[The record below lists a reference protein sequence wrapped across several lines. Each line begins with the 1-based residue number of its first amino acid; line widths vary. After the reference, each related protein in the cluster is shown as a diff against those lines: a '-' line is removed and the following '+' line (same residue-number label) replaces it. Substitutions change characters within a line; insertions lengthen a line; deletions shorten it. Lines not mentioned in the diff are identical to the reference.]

1 MEDFDDWPI
10 KELIEGTH
18 YYLEDGLMVL
28 TERYHLARGRC
39 CGSGCRHCP
48 FENLNVSREDPESEE
63 PQADM

>member
-28 TERYHLARGRC
+28 TERSHLARGRC
-39 CGSGCRHCP
+39 CGSGAGAKYG
-48 FENLNVSREDPESEE
+48 PESDL
-63 PQADM
+63 PLGARTRRRAR